1 MPLEDDSIKL
11 HLQETDDGLKFHLQE
26 AEDIKKQWFSYVFDN
41 IQKLN
46 DKIEINTLQ
55 LQKEK
60 EELLKL
66 LVEYRDKL
74 LEAIKESDIEKR
86 QDLEKLR
93 EYTEKTIDIITV
105 KLVGLT
111 TKHFELRHLIET
123 ELAQLRHEF
132 KNNIDSA
139 LQTHIENDDIRFDL
153 VETDIG
159 KIKNIQTIL
168 KTKVGV
174 YVVILS
180 LLITAA
186 VTTLSGGLIMLFKE
200 AIKSYLGL

>member
-1 MPLEDDSIKL
+1 MPIEDDNIKL
-11 HLQETDDGLKFHLQE
+11 HLQEAD
-26 AEDIKKQWFSYVFDN
+26 DIKKKWFSYVFDN

-46 DKIEINTLQ
+46 DKIEVNTLQ

-93 EYTEKTIDIITV
+93 TYIEKTIDTITI
-105 KLVGLT
+105 KLTGLT
-111 TKHFELRHLIET
+111 TDHSELQHLIET
-123 ELAQLRHEF
+123 GLTELRHEF
-132 KNNIDSA
+132 KDSLDSA
-139 LQTHIENDDIRFDL
+139 LQTHIEEDDIRFEL
-153 VETDIG
+153 IETDIQSV
-159 KIKNIQTIL
+159 KDIQIIL

-174 YVVILS
+174 YVVMLS
-180 LLITAA
+180 LLITGI
-186 VTTLSGGLIMLFKE
+186 VTTLSSGLVMIFKD

>member
-1 MPLEDDSIKL
+1 MPIEDDNIKL
-11 HLQETDDGLKFHLQE
+11 HLQEAD
-26 AEDIKKQWFSYVFDN
+26 DIKKKWFSYVFDN

-46 DKIEINTLQ
+46 DKIEVNTLQ

-93 EYTEKTIDIITV
+93 TYIEKKIDTITI
-105 KLVGLT
+105 KLTGLT
-111 TKHFELRHLIET
+111 TDNSELQHLIET
-123 ELAQLRHEF
+123 GLTELRHEF
-132 KNNIDSA
+132 KDSLDSV
-139 LQTHIENDDIRFDL
+139 LQIHIEEDDRRFDS

-159 KIKNIQTIL
+159 KIRDNQTVL
-168 KTKVGV
+168 KTKVGI
-174 YVVILS
+174 YVVMLS
-180 LLITAA
+180 LFITAI
-186 VTTLSGGLIMLFKE
+186 VTALSGSLMMLFKD